1 MLVDGGWSSWSL
13 WSRCDRVCGGGKRQ
27 RLRSCTNPPPSSGGK
42 GCGSHYYESKE
53 CAVNKCPGLST
64 FAFRPFAVSPW
75 SSVCLSLSP
84 SFFLFVCLPIYLSF
98 WLFVGQTDRLLFIIG
113 LFDCLSVFCIHLAVC
128 FSDSVSTCQS
138 VCLSISLSVCPPAR
152 LSVRASGFQF
162 IWRSVCLCVC
172 LSSYFFFCLSEYLFS
187 SVCPFVWLFG
197 SLSVLL
203 LCLCLPFK
211 FYRFRVPFLRLVEW
225 CVVYLSVC
233 HVHQFSICL
242 LSLWRL
248 LQSICRYFSVL
259 SFYICYIP
267 VYPQSS

>member
-53 CAVNKCPGLST
+53 CAVNKCPGLSA

-128 FSDSVSTCQS
+128 FSDSVSACQS

-152 LSVRASGFQF
+152 LSVCASGFQF

-172 LSSYFFFCLSEYLFS
+172 LSGYLFFSVCSNICFLLFVRLFDCLALCQCFCFVSVCHS
-187 SVCPFVWLFG
+187 SFIGFVCPFYVLW
-197 SLSVLL
+197 SDVLSI
-203 LCLCLPFK
+203 CL
-211 FYRFRVPFLRLVEW
+211 
-225 CVVYLSVC
+225 S
-233 HVHQFSICL
+233 VHQFSICL

-248 LQSICRYFSVL
+248 LQSICRYFSVV